1 MAGQQ
6 NPSFSLY
13 IMSLGLLLGGCVS
26 DRVDTSHLFHNRAD
40 YIVTARPVSA
50 PVPQHQA
57 MAGHALKSPAV
68 VPDKEGQAV
77 ITAYRAR
84 KNVSSD
90 DCSLGDRFDRSAD
103 LAYDFSDGKSR
114 LALDLDTEGLDWDD
128 FGNFGVNEVMLRYRY
143 RFQQGRK
150 PDEACRV
157 VSPLQGLIGSV
168 YNELTQREGDTV
180 WKELDDRG
188 AFFWRD

>member
-1 MAGQQ
+1 MAGQKGL
-6 NPSFSLY
+6 NFSLS
-13 IMSLGLLLGGCVS
+13 IMAISLLLGGCLS
-26 DRVDTSHLFHNRAD
+26 DQPDTSHLFNTRAD
-40 YIVTARPVSA
+40 YLITARPVSP
-50 PVPQHQA
+50 PVPAHQVTDRRTPY
-57 MAGHALKSPAV
+57 GPAV

-77 ITAYRAR
+77 IAAYRAR
-84 KNVSSD
+84 KNVSGD

-114 LALDLDTEGLDWDD
+114 LALDLDVEGLDWDSVGS
-128 FGNFGVNEVMLRYRY
+128 FEVNEVMLRYRF
-143 RFQQGRK
+143 RFQGGQK
-150 PDEACRV
+150 PDERCRV
-157 VSPLQGLIGSV
+157 ASPLQGLIGSV